1 MPVIDAASRQL
12 GGERV
17 ALELRMAPRAR
28 RATHVDHPLDA
39 VARQEADEPLQ
50 RGRRVSNAERP
61 HPSRVPR
68 RRAQS
73 KKTARDEV
81 LSEARRAPW
90 RASTRAAID
99 LAPMSSGATGR
110 RG

>member
-28 RATHVDHPLDA
+28 RATHVDHALDA

-50 RGRRVSNAERP
+50 RVRRVSDAEGP

-68 RRAQS
+68 RSAES
-73 KKTARDEV
+73 KKTPREG
-81 LSEARRAPW
+81 APQPG
-90 RASTRAAID
+90 RPPAPTGAAID
-99 LAPMSSGATGR
+99 MGPWCLGR
-110 RG
+110 PGS